1 MKTVSH
7 FLLIISCLFIAT
19 QPVLGQGMEADAT
32 SATDASSDERSTM
45 LFLEDEPIEMVLEAD
60 LKSLFKNRSA
70 EPEYQIASIQYNDPL
85 KGDITIPLKIR
96 LRGNFRKKQ
105 CSFPPIRFNFQ
116 KKTVKGTVF
125 EGQDKLKLVT
135 HCRSKKESYQQYL
148 YGEYLAYKTYNLLTD
163 YSFRVRMVKITYKDT
178 SGKLDDITRY
188 AFFIEDEGS
197 LAYRLEC
204 RNLDRKNVHPDQ
216 TIRKQVDVLSVYQ
229 YMVGNTDWSIPNLHN
244 IKLLK
249 DSIPSHKP
257 IAVPYDFDWCGII
270 GAPYAV
276 PNPVLGIKSV
286 KERIYRG
293 FCRTEEEFKESFA
306 VFLEKKDEIYATYT
320 DFALLDPKVRSSALK
335 YYDDFYEIIQNDKYI
350 KREFIDS
357 CRKGR

>member
-1 MKTVSH
+1 MNTFIR
-7 FLLIISCLFIAT
+7 FLLISACLFIAIL
-19 QPVLGQGMEADAT
+19 PVSGQEMEAEASAPMAT
-32 SATDASSDERSTM
+32 PSDERCTM
-45 LFLEDEPIEMVLEAD
+45 LFLEDEPIEIVLESD
-60 LKSLFKNRSA
+60 FKKLFKSRSA

-85 KGDITIPLKIR
+85 KGEVTIPLKIR

-105 CSFPPIRFNFQ
+105 CSFPPIRFNFP
-116 KKTVKGTVF
+116 KKAVKGTVF

-163 YSFRVRMVKITYKDT
+163 FSFRVRMVKITYKDT

-229 YMVGNTDWSIPNLHN
+229 YMVGNTDWSIPSLHN

-249 DSIPSHKP
+249 DSIPSNKP

-276 PNPVLGIKSV
+276 PNPILGIKSV

-293 FCRTEEEFKESFA
+293 FCRSEEEFKESFE
-306 VFLEKKDEIYATYT
+306 VFLEKKDEIYATYN
-320 DFALLDPKVRSSALK
+320 DFALLDPKVRQSAIK
-335 YYDDFYEIIQNDKYI
+335 YYDDFYEVIQNDKYI
-350 KREFIDS
+350 KREFMDN